1 MIVVTGATG
10 PFGRTVVESLIAR
23 GVPASD
29 IRAGGRD
36 PERLAALKDLG
47 VDAVEL
53 DYDRPETVQAA
64 VEGADQVLL
73 VSGSEV
79 GKRVPQ
85 HRAVLEAAAAAG
97 VEHVAYTSVLHA
109 DTTTLAV
116 APDHRATE
124 DAVREL
130 GLTATLLRNGWY
142 SENYLATLD
151 QARATGEVVTAAG
164 DGRVASAARAD
175 YAEAA
180 AAVLAD
186 PALQGRTYELSGD
199 VAWSFGDLAATVG
212 DVLGREVALRS
223 VEPDEYRANL
233 TAGGLDAGL
242 VEFLVGMDVSIRDG
256 ELADT
261 TGDLSRL
268 LGRPTTPLADTLR
281 DATSAG

>member
-23 GVPASD
+23 GVAASD

-36 PERLAALKDLG
+36 PERLAALEDLG

-64 VEGADQVLL
+64 VQGADQVLL

-79 GKRVPQ
+79 GRRVPQ

-97 VEHVAYTSVLHA
+97 VAHVAYTSVLHA

-199 VAWSFGDLAATVG
+199 VAWSFADLAATVG

-268 LGRPTTPLADTLR
+268 LGRPTTPLTDALR